1 MEKKEVK
8 QPNDNVEVESSEPK
22 KTPVKKPVNLKA
34 LFFFLVFV
42 VFACTFTV
50 LGVLIGTKVI
60 PAVNQWLID
69 HNFKEAEVQNRE
81 SNSPFIPQP
90 TTQIN
95 EGAKGSVGFTIPQVV
110 EKVSK
115 GVVSIAKTT
124 KSNSSLENNGVFDTI
139 GTGFVV
145 ESNGIVITNQHVVSD
160 LDATYQIVTQ
170 ENKKYSVKSIV
181 RDDVNDIALLVVD
194 GSGLTTIAM
203 GDSEKIKVGET
214 VIAIGTPLGEF
225 PGSVTVGVISGL
237 KRSVAAGGGFWESK
251 KSYDNVIQTDAAVN
265 PGNSGGPLLN
275 LSAEVIGVNF
285 ATTGSADN
293 ISFALPINLVKK
305 RVAEYKQFGKFI
317 TPYLGVNY
325 RTITKQEATY
335 FGVNAG
341 ALVRG
346 VAKDSPAEKA
356 GLRVNDIVTKIN
368 NVELSTTLAEALAK
382 LKVGDEVMIT
392 VTRTEQSG
400 TSQTLTLKTILVER
414 P

>member
-69 HNFKEAEVQNRE
+69 HNFKETEVQNRE
-81 SNSPFIPQP
+81 SHSPFIPQP
-90 TTQIN
+90 TTQVN

-293 ISFALPINLVKK
+293 ISFALPINLVKQ

-356 GLRVNDIVTKIN
+356 GLRVNDIITKIN

-400 TSQTLTLKTILVER
+400 TSQTLTLKAILVER